1 MKKTALLFLAIAL
14 LLSGCASPASEPPA
28 AEEPAPT
35 ATPEPPDER
44 KTDEE
49 FVAAVSRALQARWD
63 VSAGYSPAD
72 LAAMSAAEYQSYLR
86 ACVDAEEKE
95 LGSIVDYRF
104 LDADLASL
112 AQQYYHALSL
122 QRGGAEYART
132 SALAEYNATWVL
144 GYNYRVAALWDLTR
158 DFSLKVEK
166 DYSSHLEELLAAH
179 HEAKKQVAFR
189 EMTDRLP
196 GELVYE
202 PDPAASDE
210 TRTCHHR
217 IRHQKSVDRDQLPGQ
232 RRQYPG
238 ADHRLDLR
246 SARRAE
252 SAERDLRPGR
262 GLRGHGVFDIR
273 LPVNPEQINS
283 GGAFREDPVLPKG
296 AAVFCFTA
304 VFRGSG
310 REEHRSAPRPRPIR
324 YRNVRPSSR
333 RPCSASG

>member
-95 LGSIVDYRF
+95 LGSRVDYRF

-166 DYSSHLEELLAAH
+166 DYSSRLAELLAAH

-196 GELVYE
+196 GELIYE

-210 TRTCHHR
+210 TRTCYVGW
-217 IRHQKSVDRDQLPGQ
+217 ITNTTGYDIKSLSIGISFLDSDGNILAQTTDWISDLHAGQ
-232 RRQYPG
+232 R
-238 ADHRLDLR
+238 AR
-246 SARRAE
+246 SVIYA
-252 SAERDLRPGR
+252 
-262 GLRGHGVFDIR
+262 
-273 LPVNPEQINS
+273 PVGDYAGMEYSISVYQ
-283 GGAFREDPVLPKG
+283 
-296 AAVFCFTA
+296 
-304 VFRGSG
+304 
-310 REEHRSAPRPRPIR
+310 
-324 YRNVRPSSR
+324 
-333 RPCSASG
+333 

>member
-49 FVAAVSRALQARWD
+49 FVAAVARALQARWD

-166 DYSSHLEELLAAH
+166 DYSSRLEELLAAH

-210 TRTCHHR
+210 TRTCYVGW
-217 IRHQKSVDRDQLPGQ
+217 ITNTTGYDIKSLSIGISFLDSDGNILAQTTDWISDLHAGQ
-232 RRQYPG
+232 R
-238 ADHRLDLR
+238 AR
-246 SARRAE
+246 SVIYA
-252 SAERDLRPGR
+252 
-262 GLRGHGVFDIR
+262 
-273 LPVNPEQINS
+273 PVGDYAGMEYSISVYQ
-283 GGAFREDPVLPKG
+283 
-296 AAVFCFTA
+296 
-304 VFRGSG
+304 
-310 REEHRSAPRPRPIR
+310 
-324 YRNVRPSSR
+324 
-333 RPCSASG
+333 

>member
-28 AEEPAPT
+28 AEEPAST

-166 DYSSHLEELLAAH
+166 DYSSRLEELLAAH

-210 TRTCHHR
+210 TRTCYVGW
-217 IRHQKSVDRDQLPGQ
+217 ITNTTGYDIKSLSIGISFLDSDGNILAQTTDWISDLHAGQ
-232 RRQYPG
+232 R
-238 ADHRLDLR
+238 AR
-246 SARRAE
+246 SVIYA
-252 SAERDLRPGR
+252 
-262 GLRGHGVFDIR
+262 
-273 LPVNPEQINS
+273 PVGDYAGMEYSISVYQ
-283 GGAFREDPVLPKG
+283 
-296 AAVFCFTA
+296 
-304 VFRGSG
+304 
-310 REEHRSAPRPRPIR
+310 
-324 YRNVRPSSR
+324 
-333 RPCSASG
+333 

>member
-132 SALAEYNATWVL
+132 SALGEYNATWVL
-144 GYNYRVAALWDLTR
+144 EYNYRVAALWDLTR

-166 DYSSHLEELLAAH
+166 DYSSRLEELLAAH

-210 TRTCHHR
+210 TRTCYVGW
-217 IRHQKSVDRDQLPGQ
+217 ITNTTGYDIKSLSIGISFLDSDGNILAQTTDWISDLHAGQ
-232 RRQYPG
+232 R
-238 ADHRLDLR
+238 AR
-246 SARRAE
+246 SVIYA
-252 SAERDLRPGR
+252 
-262 GLRGHGVFDIR
+262 
-273 LPVNPEQINS
+273 PVGDYAGMEYSISVYQ
-283 GGAFREDPVLPKG
+283 
-296 AAVFCFTA
+296 
-304 VFRGSG
+304 
-310 REEHRSAPRPRPIR
+310 
-324 YRNVRPSSR
+324 
-333 RPCSASG
+333 

>member
-166 DYSSHLEELLAAH
+166 DYSSRLEELLAAH

-196 GELVYE
+196 GELIYE

-210 TRTCHHR
+210 TRTCYVGW
-217 IRHQKSVDRDQLPGQ
+217 ITNTTGYDIKSLSIGISFLDSDGNILAQTTDWISDLHAGQ
-232 RRQYPG
+232 R
-238 ADHRLDLR
+238 AR
-246 SARRAE
+246 SVIYA
-252 SAERDLRPGR
+252 
-262 GLRGHGVFDIR
+262 
-273 LPVNPEQINS
+273 PVGDYAGMEYSISVYQ
-283 GGAFREDPVLPKG
+283 
-296 AAVFCFTA
+296 
-304 VFRGSG
+304 
-310 REEHRSAPRPRPIR
+310 
-324 YRNVRPSSR
+324 
-333 RPCSASG
+333 

>member
-28 AEEPAPT
+28 AEEPAAS

-63 VSAGYSPAD
+63 VSAGYSPSD
-72 LAAMSAAEYQSYLR
+72 LAAMSAAEYQNYLR
-86 ACVDAEEKE
+86 GCVDAEEKE

-132 SALAEYNATWVL
+132 PALSEYNATWVL

-166 DYSSHLEELLAAH
+166 DYSSRLEELLAAH

-202 PDPAASDE
+202 PDPSASDE
-210 TRTCHHR
+210 TRTCYVGW
-217 IRHQKSVDRDQLPGQ
+217 ITNTTEYDIKSLSIGISFLDSDGNILAQTTDWISDLHAGQ
-232 RRQYPG
+232 R
-238 ADHRLDLR
+238 AR
-246 SARRAE
+246 SVIYA
-252 SAERDLRPGR
+252 
-262 GLRGHGVFDIR
+262 
-273 LPVNPEQINS
+273 PVGDYAGMEYSISVYQ
-283 GGAFREDPVLPKG
+283 
-296 AAVFCFTA
+296 
-304 VFRGSG
+304 
-310 REEHRSAPRPRPIR
+310 
-324 YRNVRPSSR
+324 
-333 RPCSASG
+333 

>member
-132 SALAEYNATWVL
+132 PALSEYNATWVL

-166 DYSSHLEELLAAH
+166 DYSSRLEELLAAH

-210 TRTCHHR
+210 TRTCYVGW
-217 IRHQKSVDRDQLPGQ
+217 ITNTTGYDIKSLSIGISFLDSDGNILAQTTDWISDLHAGQ
-232 RRQYPG
+232 R
-238 ADHRLDLR
+238 AR
-246 SARRAE
+246 SVIYA
-252 SAERDLRPGR
+252 
-262 GLRGHGVFDIR
+262 
-273 LPVNPEQINS
+273 PVGDYAGMEYSISVYQ
-283 GGAFREDPVLPKG
+283 
-296 AAVFCFTA
+296 
-304 VFRGSG
+304 
-310 REEHRSAPRPRPIR
+310 
-324 YRNVRPSSR
+324 
-333 RPCSASG
+333 

>member
-28 AEEPAPT
+28 VEEPAPT

-166 DYSSHLEELLAAH
+166 DYSSRLEELLAAH

-210 TRTCHHR
+210 TRTCYVGW
-217 IRHQKSVDRDQLPGQ
+217 ITNTTGYDIKSLSIGISFLDSDGNILAQTTDWISDLHAGQ
-232 RRQYPG
+232 R
-238 ADHRLDLR
+238 AR
-246 SARRAE
+246 SVIYA
-252 SAERDLRPGR
+252 
-262 GLRGHGVFDIR
+262 
-273 LPVNPEQINS
+273 PVGDYAGMEYSISVYQ
-283 GGAFREDPVLPKG
+283 
-296 AAVFCFTA
+296 
-304 VFRGSG
+304 
-310 REEHRSAPRPRPIR
+310 
-324 YRNVRPSSR
+324 
-333 RPCSASG
+333 

>member
-166 DYSSHLEELLAAH
+166 DYSSRLEELLAAH

-210 TRTCHHR
+210 TRTCYVGW
-217 IRHQKSVDRDQLPGQ
+217 ITNTTGYDIKSLSIGISFLDSDGNILAQTTDWISNLHAGQ
-232 RRQYPG
+232 R
-238 ADHRLDLR
+238 AR
-246 SARRAE
+246 SVIYA
-252 SAERDLRPGR
+252 
-262 GLRGHGVFDIR
+262 
-273 LPVNPEQINS
+273 PVGDYAGMEYSISVYQ
-283 GGAFREDPVLPKG
+283 
-296 AAVFCFTA
+296 
-304 VFRGSG
+304 
-310 REEHRSAPRPRPIR
+310 
-324 YRNVRPSSR
+324 
-333 RPCSASG
+333 

>member
-35 ATPEPPDER
+35 ATPAPPAER
-44 KTDEE
+44 NTDEA

-166 DYSSHLEELLAAH
+166 DYSSRLEELLAAH

-210 TRTCHHR
+210 TRTCYVGW
-217 IRHQKSVDRDQLPGQ
+217 ITNTTGYDIKSLSIGISFLDSDGNILAQTTDWISDLHAGQ
-232 RRQYPG
+232 R
-238 ADHRLDLR
+238 AR
-246 SARRAE
+246 SVIYA
-252 SAERDLRPGR
+252 
-262 GLRGHGVFDIR
+262 
-273 LPVNPEQINS
+273 PVGDYAGMEYSISVYQ
-283 GGAFREDPVLPKG
+283 
-296 AAVFCFTA
+296 
-304 VFRGSG
+304 
-310 REEHRSAPRPRPIR
+310 
-324 YRNVRPSSR
+324 
-333 RPCSASG
+333 

>member
-72 LAAMSAAEYQSYLR
+72 LAAMSAAEYQNYLR

-166 DYSSHLEELLAAH
+166 DYSSRLEELLAAH

-210 TRTCHHR
+210 TRSCYVGWITNTTGYD
-217 IRHQKSVDRDQLPGQ
+217 IKSLSIGISFLDSDGNILAQTTDWISDLHAGQ
-232 RRQYPG
+232 R
-238 ADHRLDLR
+238 AR
-246 SARRAE
+246 SVIYA
-252 SAERDLRPGR
+252 
-262 GLRGHGVFDIR
+262 
-273 LPVNPEQINS
+273 PVGDYAGMEYSISVYQ
-283 GGAFREDPVLPKG
+283 
-296 AAVFCFTA
+296 
-304 VFRGSG
+304 
-310 REEHRSAPRPRPIR
+310 
-324 YRNVRPSSR
+324 
-333 RPCSASG
+333 

>member
-166 DYSSHLEELLAAH
+166 DYSSRLEELLAAH

-196 GELVYE
+196 GELIYE

-210 TRTCHHR
+210 ARTCYVGW
-217 IRHQKSVDRDQLPGQ
+217 ITNTTGYDIKSLSIGISFLDSDGNILAQTTDWISDLHAGQ
-232 RRQYPG
+232 R
-238 ADHRLDLR
+238 AR
-246 SARRAE
+246 SVIYA
-252 SAERDLRPGR
+252 
-262 GLRGHGVFDIR
+262 
-273 LPVNPEQINS
+273 PVGDYAGMEYSISVYQ
-283 GGAFREDPVLPKG
+283 
-296 AAVFCFTA
+296 
-304 VFRGSG
+304 
-310 REEHRSAPRPRPIR
+310 
-324 YRNVRPSSR
+324 
-333 RPCSASG
+333 

>member
-112 AQQYYHALSL
+112 AQQYYYALSL

-166 DYSSHLEELLAAH
+166 DYSSRLEELLAAH

-210 TRTCHHR
+210 TRTCYVGW
-217 IRHQKSVDRDQLPGQ
+217 ITNTTGYDIKSLSIGISFLDSDGNILAQTTDWISDLHAGQ
-232 RRQYPG
+232 R
-238 ADHRLDLR
+238 AR
-246 SARRAE
+246 SVIYA
-252 SAERDLRPGR
+252 
-262 GLRGHGVFDIR
+262 
-273 LPVNPEQINS
+273 PVGDYAGMEYSISVYQ
-283 GGAFREDPVLPKG
+283 
-296 AAVFCFTA
+296 
-304 VFRGSG
+304 
-310 REEHRSAPRPRPIR
+310 
-324 YRNVRPSSR
+324 
-333 RPCSASG
+333 

>member
-166 DYSSHLEELLAAH
+166 DYSSRLAELLAAH

-210 TRTCHHR
+210 TRTCYVGW
-217 IRHQKSVDRDQLPGQ
+217 ITNTTGYDIKSLSIGISFLDSDGNILAQTTDWISDLHAGQ
-232 RRQYPG
+232 R
-238 ADHRLDLR
+238 AR
-246 SARRAE
+246 SVIYA
-252 SAERDLRPGR
+252 
-262 GLRGHGVFDIR
+262 
-273 LPVNPEQINS
+273 PVGDYAGMEYSISVYQ
-283 GGAFREDPVLPKG
+283 
-296 AAVFCFTA
+296 
-304 VFRGSG
+304 
-310 REEHRSAPRPRPIR
+310 
-324 YRNVRPSSR
+324 
-333 RPCSASG
+333 

>member
-166 DYSSHLEELLAAH
+166 DYSSRLEELLAAH

-210 TRTCHHR
+210 TRTCYVGW
-217 IRHQKSVDRDQLPGQ
+217 ITNTTGYDIKSLSIGISFLDSDGNILAQTTDWISDLHAGQ
-232 RRQYPG
+232 R
-238 ADHRLDLR
+238 AR
-246 SARRAE
+246 SVIYA
-252 SAERDLRPGR
+252 
-262 GLRGHGVFDIR
+262 
-273 LPVNPEQINS
+273 PVGDYAGMEYSISVYQ
-283 GGAFREDPVLPKG
+283 
-296 AAVFCFTA
+296 
-304 VFRGSG
+304 
-310 REEHRSAPRPRPIR
+310 
-324 YRNVRPSSR
+324 
-333 RPCSASG
+333 

>member
-28 AEEPAPT
+28 AEEPTPT

-166 DYSSHLEELLAAH
+166 DYSSRLEELLAAH

-210 TRTCHHR
+210 TRTCYVGW
-217 IRHQKSVDRDQLPGQ
+217 ITNTTGYDIKSLSIGISFLDSDGNILAQTTDWISDLHAGQ
-232 RRQYPG
+232 R
-238 ADHRLDLR
+238 AR
-246 SARRAE
+246 SVIYA
-252 SAERDLRPGR
+252 
-262 GLRGHGVFDIR
+262 
-273 LPVNPEQINS
+273 PVGDYAGMEYSISVYQ
-283 GGAFREDPVLPKG
+283 
-296 AAVFCFTA
+296 
-304 VFRGSG
+304 
-310 REEHRSAPRPRPIR
+310 
-324 YRNVRPSSR
+324 
-333 RPCSASG
+333 

>member
-14 LLSGCASPASEPPA
+14 LFSGCASPAPEPPA

-166 DYSSHLEELLAAH
+166 DYSSRLEELLAAH

-210 TRTCHHR
+210 TRTCYVGW
-217 IRHQKSVDRDQLPGQ
+217 ITNTTVYDIKSLSIGISFLDSDGNILAQTTDWISDLHAGQ
-232 RRQYPG
+232 R
-238 ADHRLDLR
+238 AR
-246 SARRAE
+246 SVIYA
-252 SAERDLRPGR
+252 
-262 GLRGHGVFDIR
+262 
-273 LPVNPEQINS
+273 PVGDYAGMEYSISVYQ
-283 GGAFREDPVLPKG
+283 
-296 AAVFCFTA
+296 
-304 VFRGSG
+304 
-310 REEHRSAPRPRPIR
+310 
-324 YRNVRPSSR
+324 
-333 RPCSASG
+333 

>member
-166 DYSSHLEELLAAH
+166 DYSSRLEELLAAH

-210 TRTCHHR
+210 TRTCYVGW
-217 IRHQKSVDRDQLPGQ
+217 ITNTTVYDSKSLSIGISFLDSDGNILAQTTDWISDLHAGQ
-232 RRQYPG
+232 R
-238 ADHRLDLR
+238 AR
-246 SARRAE
+246 SVIYA
-252 SAERDLRPGR
+252 
-262 GLRGHGVFDIR
+262 
-273 LPVNPEQINS
+273 PVGDYAGMEYSISVYQ
-283 GGAFREDPVLPKG
+283 
-296 AAVFCFTA
+296 
-304 VFRGSG
+304 
-310 REEHRSAPRPRPIR
+310 
-324 YRNVRPSSR
+324 
-333 RPCSASG
+333 

>member
-14 LLSGCASPASEPPA
+14 LFSGCASPAPEPPA
-28 AEEPAPT
+28 AEEPVPT

-166 DYSSHLEELLAAH
+166 DYSSRLEELLAAH

-210 TRTCHHR
+210 TRTCYVGW
-217 IRHQKSVDRDQLPGQ
+217 ITNTTGYDIKSLSIGISFRDSDGNILAQTTDWTPICT
-232 RRQYPG
+232 
-238 ADHRLDLR
+238 
-246 SARRAE
+246 
-252 SAERDLRPGR
+252 PGR
-262 GLRGHGVFDIR
+262 ERG
-273 LPVNPEQINS
+273 
-283 GGAFREDPVLPKG
+283 A
-296 AAVFCFTA
+296 
-304 VFRGSG
+304 
-310 REEHRSAPRPRPIR
+310 
-324 YRNVRPSSR
+324 
-333 RPCSASG
+333 

>member
-166 DYSSHLEELLAAH
+166 DYSSRLEELLAAH

-210 TRTCHHR
+210 TRTCYVGW
-217 IRHQKSVDRDQLPGQ
+217 ITNTTGYDIKSLSIGISFLDSDGNILAQTTDWISDLHAGQ
-232 RRQYPG
+232 R
-238 ADHRLDLR
+238 AR
-246 SARRAE
+246 SVIYA
-252 SAERDLRPGR
+252 
-262 GLRGHGVFDIR
+262 
-273 LPVNPEQINS
+273 PVGDDAGMEYSISVYQ
-283 GGAFREDPVLPKG
+283 
-296 AAVFCFTA
+296 
-304 VFRGSG
+304 
-310 REEHRSAPRPRPIR
+310 
-324 YRNVRPSSR
+324 
-333 RPCSASG
+333 

>member
-166 DYSSHLEELLAAH
+166 DYSKSLSIGISFLDSDGNILA
-179 HEAKKQVAFR
+179 QT
-189 EMTDRLP
+189 TDWI
-196 GELVYE
+196 
-202 PDPAASDE
+202 SDL
-210 TRTCHHR
+210 HA
-217 IRHQKSVDRDQLPGQ
+217 GQ
-232 RRQYPG
+232 R
-238 ADHRLDLR
+238 AR
-246 SARRAE
+246 SVIYA
-252 SAERDLRPGR
+252 
-262 GLRGHGVFDIR
+262 
-273 LPVNPEQINS
+273 PVGDYAGMEYSISVYQ
-283 GGAFREDPVLPKG
+283 
-296 AAVFCFTA
+296 
-304 VFRGSG
+304 
-310 REEHRSAPRPRPIR
+310 
-324 YRNVRPSSR
+324 
-333 RPCSASG
+333 

>member
-49 FVAAVSRALQARWD
+49 FIAAVSRALQARWD

-166 DYSSHLEELLAAH
+166 DYSSRLEELLAAH

-210 TRTCHHR
+210 TRTCYVGW
-217 IRHQKSVDRDQLPGQ
+217 ITNTTGYDIKSLSIGISFLDSDGNILAQTTDWISDLHAGQ
-232 RRQYPG
+232 R
-238 ADHRLDLR
+238 AR
-246 SARRAE
+246 SVIYA
-252 SAERDLRPGR
+252 
-262 GLRGHGVFDIR
+262 
-273 LPVNPEQINS
+273 PVGDYAGMEYSISVYQ
-283 GGAFREDPVLPKG
+283 
-296 AAVFCFTA
+296 
-304 VFRGSG
+304 
-310 REEHRSAPRPRPIR
+310 
-324 YRNVRPSSR
+324 
-333 RPCSASG
+333 

>member
-14 LLSGCASPASEPPA
+14 LLSGCASPVSEPPA

-166 DYSSHLEELLAAH
+166 DYSSRLEELLAAH

-210 TRTCHHR
+210 TRTCYVGW
-217 IRHQKSVDRDQLPGQ
+217 ITNTTGYDIKSLSIGISFLDSDGNILAQTTDWISDLHAGQ
-232 RRQYPG
+232 R
-238 ADHRLDLR
+238 AR
-246 SARRAE
+246 SVIYA
-252 SAERDLRPGR
+252 
-262 GLRGHGVFDIR
+262 
-273 LPVNPEQINS
+273 PVGDYAGMEYSISVYQ
-283 GGAFREDPVLPKG
+283 
-296 AAVFCFTA
+296 
-304 VFRGSG
+304 
-310 REEHRSAPRPRPIR
+310 
-324 YRNVRPSSR
+324 
-333 RPCSASG
+333 

>member
-144 GYNYRVAALWDLTR
+144 GYNSRVAALWDLTR

-166 DYSSHLEELLAAH
+166 DYSSRLEELLAAH

-196 GELVYE
+196 GELIYE

-210 TRTCHHR
+210 TRTCYVGW
-217 IRHQKSVDRDQLPGQ
+217 ITNTTGYDIKSLSIGISFLDSDGNILAQTTDWISDLHAGQ
-232 RRQYPG
+232 R
-238 ADHRLDLR
+238 AR
-246 SARRAE
+246 SVIYA
-252 SAERDLRPGR
+252 
-262 GLRGHGVFDIR
+262 
-273 LPVNPEQINS
+273 PVGDYAGMEYSISVYQ
-283 GGAFREDPVLPKG
+283 
-296 AAVFCFTA
+296 
-304 VFRGSG
+304 
-310 REEHRSAPRPRPIR
+310 
-324 YRNVRPSSR
+324 
-333 RPCSASG
+333 

>member
-158 DFSLKVEK
+158 DFSLRVEK
-166 DYSSHLEELLAAH
+166 DYSSRLEELLAAH

-210 TRTCHHR
+210 TRTCYVGW
-217 IRHQKSVDRDQLPGQ
+217 ITNTTGYDIKSLSIGISFLDSDGNILAQTTDWISDLHAGQ
-232 RRQYPG
+232 R
-238 ADHRLDLR
+238 AR
-246 SARRAE
+246 SVIYA
-252 SAERDLRPGR
+252 
-262 GLRGHGVFDIR
+262 
-273 LPVNPEQINS
+273 PVGDYAGMEYSISVYQ
-283 GGAFREDPVLPKG
+283 
-296 AAVFCFTA
+296 
-304 VFRGSG
+304 
-310 REEHRSAPRPRPIR
+310 
-324 YRNVRPSSR
+324 
-333 RPCSASG
+333 

>member
-28 AEEPAPT
+28 AEEPTAE

-72 LAAMSAAEYQSYLR
+72 LAAMSAAEYQNYLR

-166 DYSSHLEELLAAH
+166 DYSSRLEELLAAH

-196 GELVYE
+196 GELIYE

-210 TRTCHHR
+210 TRTCYVGW
-217 IRHQKSVDRDQLPGQ
+217 ITNTTGYDIKSLSIGISFLDSDGNILAQTTDWISDLHAGQ
-232 RRQYPG
+232 R
-238 ADHRLDLR
+238 AR
-246 SARRAE
+246 SVIYA
-252 SAERDLRPGR
+252 
-262 GLRGHGVFDIR
+262 
-273 LPVNPEQINS
+273 PVGDYAGMEYSISVYQ
-283 GGAFREDPVLPKG
+283 
-296 AAVFCFTA
+296 
-304 VFRGSG
+304 
-310 REEHRSAPRPRPIR
+310 
-324 YRNVRPSSR
+324 
-333 RPCSASG
+333 

>member
-28 AEEPAPT
+28 VEEPAPT

-166 DYSSHLEELLAAH
+166 DYSSRLEELLAAH

-210 TRTCHHR
+210 PRTCYVGW
-217 IRHQKSVDRDQLPGQ
+217 ITNTTGYDIKSLSIGISFLDSDGNILAQTTDWISDLHAGQ
-232 RRQYPG
+232 R
-238 ADHRLDLR
+238 AR
-246 SARRAE
+246 SVIYA
-252 SAERDLRPGR
+252 
-262 GLRGHGVFDIR
+262 
-273 LPVNPEQINS
+273 PVGDYAGMEYSISVYQ
-283 GGAFREDPVLPKG
+283 
-296 AAVFCFTA
+296 
-304 VFRGSG
+304 
-310 REEHRSAPRPRPIR
+310 
-324 YRNVRPSSR
+324 
-333 RPCSASG
+333 

>member
-166 DYSSHLEELLAAH
+166 DYSSRLEELLAAH

-202 PDPAASDE
+202 PYPAASDE
-210 TRTCHHR
+210 TRTCYVGW
-217 IRHQKSVDRDQLPGQ
+217 ITNTTGYDIKSLSIGISFLDSDGNILAQTTDWISDLHAGQ
-232 RRQYPG
+232 R
-238 ADHRLDLR
+238 AR
-246 SARRAE
+246 SVIYA
-252 SAERDLRPGR
+252 
-262 GLRGHGVFDIR
+262 
-273 LPVNPEQINS
+273 PVGDYAGMEYSISVYQ
-283 GGAFREDPVLPKG
+283 
-296 AAVFCFTA
+296 
-304 VFRGSG
+304 
-310 REEHRSAPRPRPIR
+310 
-324 YRNVRPSSR
+324 
-333 RPCSASG
+333 

>member
-49 FVAAVSRALQARWD
+49 FVAAVYRALQARWD

-166 DYSSHLEELLAAH
+166 DYSSRLAELLAAH

-210 TRTCHHR
+210 TRTCYVGW
-217 IRHQKSVDRDQLPGQ
+217 ITNTTGYDIKSLSIGISFLDSDGNILAQTTDWISDLHAGQ
-232 RRQYPG
+232 R
-238 ADHRLDLR
+238 AR
-246 SARRAE
+246 SVIYA
-252 SAERDLRPGR
+252 
-262 GLRGHGVFDIR
+262 
-273 LPVNPEQINS
+273 PVGDYAGMEYSISVYQ
-283 GGAFREDPVLPKG
+283 
-296 AAVFCFTA
+296 
-304 VFRGSG
+304 
-310 REEHRSAPRPRPIR
+310 
-324 YRNVRPSSR
+324 
-333 RPCSASG
+333 

>member
-210 TRTCHHR
+210 TRTCYVGW
-217 IRHQKSVDRDQLPGQ
+217 ITNTTGYDIKSLSIGISFLDSDGNILAQTTDWISDLHAGQ
-232 RRQYPG
+232 R
-238 ADHRLDLR
+238 AR
-246 SARRAE
+246 SVIYA
-252 SAERDLRPGR
+252 
-262 GLRGHGVFDIR
+262 
-273 LPVNPEQINS
+273 PVGDYAGMEYSISVYQ
-283 GGAFREDPVLPKG
+283 
-296 AAVFCFTA
+296 
-304 VFRGSG
+304 
-310 REEHRSAPRPRPIR
+310 
-324 YRNVRPSSR
+324 
-333 RPCSASG
+333 

>member
-132 SALAEYNATWVL
+132 SALAEYDATWVL

-166 DYSSHLEELLAAH
+166 DYSSRLEELLAAH

-210 TRTCHHR
+210 TRTCYVGW
-217 IRHQKSVDRDQLPGQ
+217 ITNTTGYDIKSLSIGISFLDSDGNILAQTTDWISDLHAGQ
-232 RRQYPG
+232 R
-238 ADHRLDLR
+238 AR
-246 SARRAE
+246 SVIYA
-252 SAERDLRPGR
+252 
-262 GLRGHGVFDIR
+262 
-273 LPVNPEQINS
+273 PVGDYAGMEYSISVYQ
-283 GGAFREDPVLPKG
+283 
-296 AAVFCFTA
+296 
-304 VFRGSG
+304 
-310 REEHRSAPRPRPIR
+310 
-324 YRNVRPSSR
+324 
-333 RPCSASG
+333 

>member
-122 QRGGAEYART
+122 QRGGAEYAST

-166 DYSSHLEELLAAH
+166 DYSSRLEELLAAH

-210 TRTCHHR
+210 TRTCYVGW
-217 IRHQKSVDRDQLPGQ
+217 ITNTTGYDIKSLSIGISFLDSDGNILAQTTDWISDLHAGQ
-232 RRQYPG
+232 R
-238 ADHRLDLR
+238 AR
-246 SARRAE
+246 SVIYA
-252 SAERDLRPGR
+252 
-262 GLRGHGVFDIR
+262 
-273 LPVNPEQINS
+273 PVGDYAGMEYSISVYQ
-283 GGAFREDPVLPKG
+283 
-296 AAVFCFTA
+296 
-304 VFRGSG
+304 
-310 REEHRSAPRPRPIR
+310 
-324 YRNVRPSSR
+324 
-333 RPCSASG
+333 